1 MANPMYGSNK
11 FDDNANVYGAGK
23 CDVIATSVSY
33 SLTPDD
39 SGALVMVT
47 PVSGAGAN
55 SITLPAHAAGLT
67 YTIML
72 AADYDTA
79 AVTVDSVDGNDWLGN
94 IDAQTGAGDNSAA
107 SDDKVSFGS
116 GTVAGDYVKIVSTGA
131 KWVVV
136 SSCSK
141 VTTNGIAFG

>member
-1 MANPMYGSNK
+1 MANPMYGQNK
-11 FDDNANVYGAGK
+11 SDNDIDIYGKGK
-23 CDVIATSVSY
+23 CEVINTSVSE
-33 SLTPDD
+33 SLSADQ

-47 PVSGAGAN
+47 PISSAGAN

-79 AVTVDSVDGNDWLGN
+79 PVTVDSADGNDWLGN
-94 IDAQTGAGDNSAA
+94 IDAQTGAGDNSTAT
-107 SDDKVSFGS
+107 DDKISFGS
-116 GTVAGDYVKIVSTGA
+116 ATVAGDYVKIVSNGT

-141 VTTNGIAFG
+141 VTTNGIVFG